1 MIFNVNA
8 QNKIYNNSGDKSFVK
23 EDIEIFFENSS
34 IKFPQQEGEEL
45 APALIAL
52 LPTAV
57 DVVFQLTTSSL
68 EKRIKKYTAEY
79 SKQKSYLEA
88 GSFTVPNFKFSRKLD
103 FNENEKGLTG
113 IEISFKA
120 ERVKKLKAM
129 VYYIEY
135 IELKYAS
142 AKTKGSNNCL
152 DYSIEIK
159 PTFLINGEKKVQE
172 LSPVTISSVE
182 FKKNNFEKNKH
193 RTEIIPLPEGG
204 LLTEMS
210 VKIVETN
217 PQKVRA
223 EKILSFWN
231 ENKESAKTIVNN
243 FLPKEKEQG
252 NNEESSGTS
261 TSHEGT
267 SNNNTSTGNEK

>member
-1 MIFNVNA
+1 MLFNLQA
-8 QNKIYNNSGDKSFVK
+8 QNKIYNNSGKESFVK
-23 EDIEIFFENSS
+23 EDIEINFEDSS
-34 IKFPQQEGEEL
+34 IKFPEKEGAEL

-57 DVVFQLTTSSL
+57 DVAFQLTTSSL
-68 EKRIKKYTAEY
+68 EKNVKKYTAEY

-88 GSFTVPNFKFSRKLD
+88 GSSTVPNFKFIRKLD
-103 FNENEKGLTG
+103 INEKEITG

-120 ERVKKLKAM
+120 ERVKGLKAI

-142 AKTKGSNNCL
+142 AKTKGSNNNL

-182 FKKNNFEKNKH
+182 FKKNDFEKNKH
-193 RTEIIPLPEGG
+193 RTDIIPLPEGG

-210 VKIVETN
+210 IKIVETN

-231 ENKESAKTIVNN
+231 DNKESAKTIVNN
-243 FLPKEKEQG
+243 FLPKE
-252 NNEESSGTS
+252 EEKDKDDEASGTS
-261 TSHEGT
+261 TSGEGT
-267 SNNNTSTGNEK
+267 TNSNASTGNE